1 MKKPSLLSRL
11 FGDERNYERP
21 FFLFLSVFM
30 VAMFIWALTV
40 SPALDSAWKIALFTV
55 LMIVYISLFWISPLI
70 FARPGWLA
78 IYLIVHGLVAFSMG
92 MLVQVIGIAFGFY
105 PGLIGLAIGIPV
117 RRVWRFLAV
126 GYILALSLSNYI
138 FIAGSGAVL
147 WWAGMSVPIVLFI
160 VLYVSLYLRQ
170 AEARERAQALLTELE
185 QANRQL
191 REYAAQVEDL
201 TIANERQRMARDL
214 HDTLS
219 QGLAGL
225 ILQLEA
231 VDAHLA
237 GSRSERARS
246 ILQNSMEK
254 ARLTLADARRAID
267 DLRRTG
273 ELQLEAAVLRE
284 VEHFQATAGIPCQL
298 ELDLPDLLPEAV
310 IEIAVRVVS
319 EGLENIARHARAN
332 QTSLRIV
339 KPTGQD
345 RLEID
350 LQDDGIGFDPDTIG
364 AGHYGLLGMRERIRL
379 AGGTI
384 EIHSGVGQGSRL
396 SVRLPLQ
403 QAALPQAGQ
412 EAGSG

>member
-1 MKKPSLLSRL
+1 MNKPSILSRL
-11 FGDERNYERP
+11 FGDERNFERP
-21 FFLFLSVFM
+21 FFVFLSLVL
-30 VAMFIWALTV
+30 VVLFISGLTI

-55 LMIVYISLFWISPLI
+55 LMIVFISLFWISPLI

-78 IYLIVHGLVAFSMG
+78 IYLIVHGLVAFSIG
-92 MLVQVIGIAFGFY
+92 MLVQVIGIAFGLY
-105 PGLIGLAIGIPV
+105 PGLIGLAIGIPA
-117 RRVWRFLAV
+117 RRAWRFLVV
-126 GYILALSLSNYI
+126 GYLLALSLTNYL
-138 FIAGSGAVL
+138 FIAGSGAILQWV
-147 WWAGMSVPIVLFI
+147 GMSVPIVLFI

-225 ILQLEA
+225 TLQLEA

-237 GSRSERARS
+237 GGRSERARS

-254 ARLTLADARRAID
+254 ARATLADARRAID
-267 DLRRTG
+267 DLRRSG
-273 ELQLEAAVLRE
+273 ELQLETAVHRE
-284 VEHFQATAGIPCQL
+284 VEHFQTAAGIACQL
-298 ELDLPDLLPEAV
+298 ELDLPGMLPESV
-310 IEIAVRVVS
+310 IEIAMRVVS
-319 EGLENIARHARAN
+319 EGLENIARHAQARLA
-332 QTSLRIV
+332 SLRIV
-339 KPTGQD
+339 KPAGQD

-350 LQDDGIGFDPDTIG
+350 LQDDGIGFDPAAIE

-384 EIHSGVGQGSRL
+384 EIHSGAGKGSRL
-396 SVRLPLQ
+396 SVRLPFHL
-403 QAALPQAGQ
+403 AALSKAGQ
-412 EAGSG
+412 EAGNG